1 MNGDDTKTIELELKT
16 EDLDFLDTL
25 ARDLNLNVQVFIKR
39 VLDDYVYLK
48 KNHKIDKDLR
58 TWVEDLY
65 EEAMTAT
72 VELKQYKNRSR
83 LSLIFGRK

>member
-1 MNGDDTKTIELELKT
+1 MSNDETKNVELEVKT
-16 EDLDFLDTL
+16 EDFDYLDSL
-25 ARDLNLNVQVFIKR
+25 AKDLNLNAQVYIRKI
-39 VLDDYVYLK
+39 LDDYIYLK
-48 KNHKIDKDLR
+48 KNHKMDKDLR

>member
-1 MNGDDTKTIELELKT
+1 MSNDETKTIELEIKT
-16 EDLDFLDTL
+16 EDFEYLDSL
-25 ARDLNLNVQVFIKR
+25 AKDLNLSAQVYIRKI
-39 VLDDYVYLK
+39 LDDYIYLK
-48 KNHKIDKDLR
+48 KNHKMDRDLR